1 MKYIALIWWVLRNR
15 KALLVVKDE
24 GLDVYE
30 AIKVAVAD
38 KKVTKA
44 EYKVILDEIVEF
56 VESLRLGGK

>member
-15 KALLVVKDE
+15 KALLKVKTE
-24 GLDVYE
+24 GMDVYDV
-30 AIKVAVAD
+30 IKLAVAD

>member
-15 KALLVVKDE
+15 KALLKVKDE

>member
-15 KALLVVKDE
+15 KALLKVKDE

-30 AIKVAVAD
+30 AIKTAVAD

-44 EYKVILDEIVEF
+44 EYEVVLNELLEF

>member
-1 MKYIALIWWVLRNR
+1 MKYIALIWWVVRNR

-30 AIKVAVAD
+30 AIKGAVAD

-44 EYKVILDEIVEF
+44 EYKEILDEIIEF
-56 VESLRLGGK
+56 VESLRLGGM

>member
-1 MKYIALIWWVLRNR
+1 MKYIGLIWWVLRNR
-15 KALLVVKDE
+15 KALLRVKDE

>member
-1 MKYIALIWWVLRNR
+1 MKYIGLIWWVLRNR
-15 KALLVVKDE
+15 KALLKVKDE

-56 VESLRLGGK
+56 VESLRLGGM

>member
-15 KALLVVKDE
+15 KALLKVKDE

-30 AIKVAVAD
+30 AIKSAVAD

>member
-1 MKYIALIWWVLRNR
+1 MKYIALIWWVLHNR
-15 KALLVVKDE
+15 KALLRVKDE

>member
-15 KALLVVKDE
+15 KALLRVKDE

>member
-1 MKYIALIWWVLRNR
+1 MKYIGLIWWVLRNR
-15 KALLVVKDE
+15 KALLKVKDE